1 MDSLHHGV
9 ISGSGVMNVKIEIQ
23 EINRSMSSAVTAT
36 SLRSRPSAG
45 LSPRRRIVVSSVH
58 NDTRYMMRVLLEMW
72 GYEVSEAMGLDDT
85 LESARDNHADLILVD
100 TSREFEND
108 LEMIS
113 TLSHSKELGWAQ
125 VIVMSGYSQRRYQ
138 RAALECGA
146 SGFLTKPLDLD
157 LFESYVRTALNN

>member
-1 MDSLHHGV
+1 
-9 ISGSGVMNVKIEIQ
+9 
-23 EINRSMSSAVTAT
+23 
-36 SLRSRPSAG
+36 
-45 LSPRRRIVVSSVH
+45 
-58 NDTRYMMRVLLEMW
+58 MMRVLLEMW
-72 GYEVSEAMGLDDT
+72 GYEVSEAVGLDET
-85 LESARDNHADLILVD
+85 ITAARDNHADLILMD